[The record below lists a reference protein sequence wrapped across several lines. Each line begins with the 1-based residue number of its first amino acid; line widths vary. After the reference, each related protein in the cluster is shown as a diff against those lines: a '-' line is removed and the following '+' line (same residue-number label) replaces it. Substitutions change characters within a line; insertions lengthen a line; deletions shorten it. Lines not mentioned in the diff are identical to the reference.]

1 MSIDSADL
9 SPKISNEYDL
19 ETVIAANP
27 GLLGEHLF
35 IIGRQ
40 VPVANGRIDLL
51 AIDARGRLW
60 VLELKH
66 GATTASVLGQVASYA
81 RSISLLDFR
90 ALKARVSPYW
100 HHASVETAFEQH
112 FDRQFPR
119 KKTGPVRLA
128 IIARSIDEIT
138 ERAVAAL
145 TRPALPIQTFTYAE
159 HRGYIEIVECGVN
172 APPNPPRRSTQ
183 LLPSISD
190 RGRRSP
196 TASTNEDL
204 RAFWNAYSNS
214 FVWDFVPTTFAHL
227 VYQHWQQEE
236 AGERRYRRDYH
247 IGHFGKTLTQIV
259 DGSRRWVHDKSEVGA
274 RLSAYEPLVEL
285 VPSWSQPSPNARLS
299 GYVRLRSRRRT
310 TRAHLTQTRRSAEAR
325 APEGPQ

>member
-119 KKTGPVRLA
+119 RKPARFGLRSSR
-128 IIARSIDEIT
+128 ARSMRSQK
-138 ERAVAAL
+138 ERL
-145 TRPALPIQTFTYAE
+145 
-159 HRGYIEIVECGVN
+159 
-172 APPNPPRRSTQ
+172 
-183 LLPSISD
+183 
-190 RGRRSP
+190 
-196 TASTNEDL
+196 
-204 RAFWNAYSNS
+204 
-214 FVWDFVPTTFAHL
+214 
-227 VYQHWQQEE
+227 
-236 AGERRYRRDYH
+236 
-247 IGHFGKTLTQIV
+247 
-259 DGSRRWVHDKSEVGA
+259 
-274 RLSAYEPLVEL
+274 
-285 VPSWSQPSPNARLS
+285 QPSPDPPSPSKPSHTPSIADTSRSLS
-299 GYVRLRSRRRT
+299 AVSTHLPTHHADPHNSSLLFQIAGGAHRLRARTKIFEHSGTRTRTPSCGTSCLQHLPISSTSTGNKKRQARDDTVGITTSATLERR
-310 TRAHLTQTRRSAEAR
+310 
-325 APEGPQ
+325 